1 MVSRIVALVMQSSP
15 SADCAK
21 HLCVHRILTIAIRC
35 NNHCKPDPGG
45 TLMIRIAVL
54 GCGRIGAMH
63 AANIA
68 AHPRAR
74 LAAVQDINRVAAETA
89 AASTGARVFETAVEV
104 FASPDV
110 DAILIATATDTHA
123 DLLEQAVAVGK
134 PVLCEKPIDLSLA
147 RVNRCAAAIRGVAT
161 PIQIG
166 FVRRFDPGHKAVH
179 DAVRAGDIGDLH
191 QVVIT
196 SRDPGLAPEAYLKV
210 SGGIL
215 RDMTIHDL
223 DMARFILGEEPAVVT
238 ATGSRLV
245 APAQMEK
252 LGDYDTVT
260 VLMTTA
266 SGKQAIVTN
275 SREAAYGYD
284 QRVEAFGSK
293 GMAVSENRRPH
304 QMLLSGKGYS
314 NHAAPLLHFFIER
327 YREAFDAEIDA
338 FVEAVETHRPPMVG
352 FDDGRR
358 ALVLAEAALK
368 SIAEG
373 RAVKVSEVD

>member
-1 MVSRIVALVMQSSP
+1 
-15 SADCAK
+15 
-21 HLCVHRILTIAIRC
+21 
-35 NNHCKPDPGG
+35 
-45 TLMIRIAVL
+45 MIGIAVL

-74 LAAVQDINRVAAETA
+74 LAAVQDINGAAA
-89 AASTGARVFETAVEV
+89 QAVAASTGARVIDTAVEV
-104 FASPDV
+104 FSSPDV
-110 DAILIATATDTHA
+110 DAVLIATATDTHA
-123 DLLEQAVAVGK
+123 DLLEKAVAAGK
-134 PVLCEKPIDLSLA
+134 PVLCEKPIDLSLD
-147 RVNRCAAAIRGVAT
+147 RVNRCAAAIRGVAI

-210 SGGIL
+210 SGGIF
-215 RDMTIHDL
+215 RDMTIHDF
-223 DMARFILGEEPAVVT
+223 DMARHILGEEPEVIT
-238 ATGSRLV
+238 ATASRLV
-245 APAQMEK
+245 APALMEK
-252 LGDYDTVT
+252 LGDYDTII

-266 SGKQAIVTN
+266 SGKQAIITN

-338 FVEAVETHRPPMVG
+338 FVEAVETRQPPMVG

-373 RAVKVSEVD
+373 RAVKVSEVA